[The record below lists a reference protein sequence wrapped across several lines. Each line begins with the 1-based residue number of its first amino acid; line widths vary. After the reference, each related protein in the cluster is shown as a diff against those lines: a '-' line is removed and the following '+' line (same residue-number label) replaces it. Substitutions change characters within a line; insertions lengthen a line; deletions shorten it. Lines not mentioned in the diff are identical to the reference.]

1 MHEED
6 EQEQL
11 HSPSN
16 LYKYKTGDLV
26 YIIDPNN
33 KEPIK
38 MGIGLVVG
46 ETKINMESHNTWSP
60 STPVLWEGCVQYLDE
75 PYWMLQVISAC

>member
-1 MHEED
+1 MSIHNPK
-6 EQEQL
+6 
-11 HSPSN
+11 S
-16 LYKYKTGDLV
+16 GDLV

-46 ETKINMESHNTWSP
+46 ETKIHLDSHNHWTR
-60 STPVLWEGCVQYLDE
+60 STPVLGNGKVEYLDKPHWILE
-75 PYWMLQVISAC
+75 VISASA